1 MERYLSALE
10 QAAVLTAESRR
21 KEEAAACGRRSWRAN
36 KRSARLRCWPT
47 ALLASCDVRCN
58 VAGSIP
64 LPVAF
69 RQNRTNRVAQ
79 QALSAT
85 ASGRRTGIGANSWAF
100 HTMSRIGW
108 TPPARLHSENS
119 AAFSPDYAAAKVC

>member
-21 KEEAAACGRRSWRAN
+21 KEEAAACERRSWRAN

-58 VAGSIP
+58 VAAWN
-64 LPVAF
+64 PVA
-69 RQNRTNRVAQ
+69 RRVQAEPDQQAQ

-85 ASGRRTGIGANSWAF
+85 ASGRRTGGGNERASSLA
-100 HTMSRIGW
+100 SRQCSA
-108 TPPARLHSENS
+108 PPLEYVACE
-119 AAFSPDYAAAKVC
+119 PY